1 MNRMYAIAREASE
14 QSNRI
19 SIPEISDL
27 QTMQALLKKWD
38 KNRSI
43 LYADEI
49 LKINKNLTI
58 LNKKILLNHLY

>member
-1 MNRMYAIAREASE
+1 MNRMNAIAREASE

-19 SIPEISDL
+19 TIPEISEL
-27 QTMQALLKKWD
+27 QTMQELLKKWD

-49 LKINKNLTI
+49 LKINKNLSLI
-58 LNKKILLNHLY
+58 HI